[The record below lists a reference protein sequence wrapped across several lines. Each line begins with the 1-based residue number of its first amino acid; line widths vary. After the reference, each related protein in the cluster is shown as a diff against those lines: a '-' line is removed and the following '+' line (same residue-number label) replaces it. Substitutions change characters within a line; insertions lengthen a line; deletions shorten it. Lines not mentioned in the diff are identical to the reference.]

1 MSVKGLETQRNTPL
15 NKKLKEFFW
24 GAWCMQTNWNYERQM
39 NTAYMYGMS
48 HTIDRLY
55 PDEDELEKKKEAYHR
70 HLEFFN
76 ITPQCAA
83 LTLGISAAMEEE
95 YAADPENFD
104 PSVINSVK
112 VALMGPLSGIGD
124 SLFQGTIRIIAM
136 SIGISLAQQGS
147 ILGPI
152 LAALISIFTS
162 VPFTWYMAK
171 LGYTRGQEFV
181 RQMSES
187 NLMEKVMFVCSI
199 AGLFV
204 IGGMSGMKYR
214 EYEIQLNPGDKIFV
228 YTDGINEAMDERRNM
243 FGTERIVR
251 ALNEAGNAPAKTV
264 LETVRESVRA
274 FVRDTEQFD
283 DMTMLCLEYSGPQKE
298 TE

>member
-1 MSVKGLETQRNTPL
+1 MSLKGLEAQRNTPL
-15 NKKLKEFFW
+15 NTKLKEIFW

-39 NTAYMYGMS
+39 NTAYMYAMS

-55 PDEDELEKKKEAYHR
+55 PEEDEIEKKKEAYRR

-104 PSVINSVK
+104 PAVINSVK

-136 SIGISLAQQGS
+136 SIGISLAQQGN

-162 VPFTWYMAK
+162 APITWYLGK

-204 IGGMSGMKYR
+204 IGGMSATLSNLTTPLAFG
-214 EYEIQLNPGDKIFV
+214 ESFV
-228 YTDGINEAMDERRNM
+228 LQNVIDGILPKAIPLGMTWLMYYIAKSGKVKPMTVIIGCFIAGIILNY
-243 FGTERIVR
+243 FGIL
-251 ALNEAGNAPAKTV
+251 AA
-264 LETVRESVRA
+264 
-274 FVRDTEQFD
+274 
-283 DMTMLCLEYSGPQKE
+283 
-298 TE
+298 

>member
-1 MSVKGLETQRNTPL
+1 
-15 NKKLKEFFW
+15 
-24 GAWCMQTNWNYERQM
+24 MQTNWNYERQM

-204 IGGMSGMKYR
+204 IGGMSASLSNLTTPLAFG
-214 EYEIQLNPGDKIFV
+214 ESFV
-228 YTDGINEAMDERRNM
+228 LQNVIDGILPKAIPLGMTWLMYYIIKSGKVKPMTVIIGCFVAGIILNY
-243 FGTERIVR
+243 FGIL
-251 ALNEAGNAPAKTV
+251 AA
-264 LETVRESVRA
+264 
-274 FVRDTEQFD
+274 
-283 DMTMLCLEYSGPQKE
+283 
-298 TE
+298 

>member
-1 MSVKGLETQRNTPL
+1 MSKKGLELQNNTPL
-15 NKKLKEFFW
+15 NKKLKEIFW

-39 NTAYMYGMS
+39 NTAYMYAMS

-55 PDEDELEKKKEAYHR
+55 PEPDEIDKKKEAYHR

-83 LTLGISAAMEEE
+83 LTLGISTAMEEE

-104 PSVINSVK
+104 PGVINSVK

-136 SIGISLAQQGS
+136 SIGISLAQQGN

-162 VPFTWYMAK
+162 APITWYLGK

-204 IGGMSGMKYR
+204 IGGMSASLSNLTTPLAFG
-214 EYEIQLNPGDKIFV
+214 ESFILQNVI
-228 YTDGINEAMDERRNM
+228 DGILPKAIPLGMTWLMYYIIKSGKIKPMAVIIGCFIAGIILNY
-243 FGTERIVR
+243 FGIL
-251 ALNEAGNAPAKTV
+251 AA
-264 LETVRESVRA
+264 
-274 FVRDTEQFD
+274 
-283 DMTMLCLEYSGPQKE
+283 
-298 TE
+298 